1 MKTNFKLLA
10 IFALLMGVNYSAF
23 SQWWPTG
30 NVVNPGEFLGSINN
44 QALNFRTNGVNRMRL
59 METGVNTVEGYT
71 YNHDGFLMLSMDPNG
86 FNYKPFSLLHLNGLG
101 NHSWGPQPFGYRDWM
116 KAGIIFTHN
125 RDFMYV
131 GPMSNGLDKTDAV
144 IAWADNKESG
154 DIGPDVLRFL
164 FTNRT
169 QGSTTISSNVFGTG
183 ISQGDGL
190 RIFDNSGGPGH
201 LDLWTSSST
210 QTHIRWSGNGTI
222 QGINSRFELLA
233 NYKGFWFNTTN
244 INGQYIFNQEG
255 TEVGRIGTNNNWR
268 IGLNPSNVNAQRRL
282 EVFDNSN
289 KPQFRITYAINAGAN
304 SDFQVSSEGNLHVV
318 PQTSGNVG
326 ALAIGFFPDDLSPPT
341 TETFLD
347 VGNKGITRFISMKM

>member
-1 MKTNFKLLA
+1 MKNFTYIGLIILLLA
-10 IFALLMGVNYSAF
+10 FTQHLAGQST
-23 SQWWPTG
+23 SG
-30 NVVNPGEFLGSINN
+30 NNNPGTGKFIGYNAAGQNLD
-44 QALNFRTNGVNRMRL
+44 FRTNNITRMRL

-169 QGSTTISSNVFGTG
+169 QGSTTISSNVFDDSDYDGVELGRMTG
-183 ISQGDGL
+183 QE
-190 RIFDNSGGPGH
+190 H
-201 LDLWTSSST
+201 LGRVDL
-210 QTHIRWSGNGTI
+210 TI
-222 QGINSRFELLA
+222 LLPA
-233 NYKGFWFNTTN
+233 FY
-244 INGQYIFNQEG
+244 
-255 TEVGRIGTNNNWR
+255 
-268 IGLNPSNVNAQRRL
+268 NA
-282 EVFDNSN
+282 F
-289 KPQFRITYAINAGAN
+289 
-304 SDFQVSSEGNLHVV
+304 
-318 PQTSGNVG
+318 
-326 ALAIGFFPDDLSPPT
+326 
-341 TETFLD
+341 
-347 VGNKGITRFISMKM
+347 